1 MFISVQRRVRNSSG
15 LLSPV
20 TSRRAVAQWRRAPR
34 RWGHGLHSLC
44 SYMAMFPPAVPHT
57 FVEWLTDP
65 GDVVYDPFSGRGT
78 TPLEACLMGRVG
90 LGSDMNPLAWV
101 LTSAKVS
108 PPDRRTLDRRLAELR
123 EGITALSIA
132 DEPHHVKMLFSRKTL
147 GQLLWLREELDERRG
162 VDRFILAVLLG
173 VLHANADIS
182 GRPRGLTIA
191 MPNTFSMS
199 PRYVEKYIRD
209 HRLEPPRVNVLDV
222 LDHRLATVQLPDRL
236 TFRRG
241 AAWMQDATD
250 PMPPPAGMR
259 ANLIFTSPPYL
270 RVILYGKFNW
280 LRLWLLGRERKPVDQ
295 QLFTS
300 SSLDRYLEF
309 MTKVIRSMRAQV
321 RNDGFACLVIGDVVD
336 GDRELKLAKEVER
349 HCVSGSGFVSMGVI
363 ADRLPVQHKVSR
375 IWGDTKGQATR
386 TDRVLMLAAPGARD
400 PGPVPEIAW

>member
-1 MFISVQRRVRNSSG
+1 MRGASRTHRNHSGALVPAVRRR
-15 LLSPV
+15 L
-20 TSRRAVAQWRRAPR
+20 VATWRTAPR
-34 RWGHGLHSLC
+34 RWGNRLHSLC

-57 FVEWLTDP
+57 FVEWLTEP

-78 TPLEACLMGRVG
+78 TPLEACLMGRTG

-108 PPDRRTLDRRLAELR
+108 PPTRRALDTRLAELR
-123 EGITALSIA
+123 AGIAAMSIA
-132 DEPHHVKMLFSRKTL
+132 DEPRHVKMLFSRKTL
-147 GQLLWLREELDERRG
+147 AQLLWLREELDERRG

-173 VLHANADIS
+173 MLHANADIS
-182 GRPRGLTIA
+182 GRPRGLTVA

-199 PRYVEKYIRD
+199 PLYVERYIRD
-209 HRLEPPRVNVLDV
+209 HGLEPPRVDVLDV
-222 LDHRLATVQLPDRL
+222 LEARLATIELPN
-236 TFRRG
+236 RREFQRG
-241 AAWMQDATD
+241 EAWMQDATAATA
-250 PMPPPAGMR
+250 PPAGMR

-280 LRLWLLGRERKPVDQ
+280 LRLWLLGRERKPVDK

-309 MTKVIRSMRAQV
+309 MTKVIRAMRVRV
-321 RNDGFACLVIGDVVD
+321 RNDGFACLVIGDVAH

-349 HCVSGSGFVSMGVI
+349 HCVPGSGFTSLGVI

-375 IWGDTKGQATR
+375 IWGETKGQATR
-386 TDRVLMLAAPGARD
+386 TDRVLVLAAPRARE
-400 PGPVPEIAW
+400 PGPVPHITW